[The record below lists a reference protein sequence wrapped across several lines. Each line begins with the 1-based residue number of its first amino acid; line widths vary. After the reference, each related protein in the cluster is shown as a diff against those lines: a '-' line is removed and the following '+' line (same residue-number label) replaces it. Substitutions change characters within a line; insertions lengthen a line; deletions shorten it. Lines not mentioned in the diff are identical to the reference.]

1 MKRLLTILTATLCL
15 ASCTIVI
22 GEPAKGE
29 IIEKSIAISGEPV
42 ALAISHGFD
51 VVVDPTLPRGEVRVS
66 THSDLMDLVE
76 IRMEDATLNIK
87 LKSTTLRAKTL
98 SVRVP
103 EYDFNTVAISG
114 GADLEWHNCKAN
126 TLTVAA
132 SGGADAEIT
141 TLSERV
147 TLAVSGGANV
157 ELKGSSKQLSIAAS
171 GGADIDTS
179 ELKAESVEVS
189 ASGGADVEVYATSSL
204 SVEASGGADVSYTGN
219 PATKSINT
227 SGAADVWSKGI
238 DD

>member
-87 LKSTTLRAKTL
+87 LKSTTLRAETL

-114 GADLEWHNCKAN
+114 GADLEWHTCKAN

-157 ELKGSSKQLSIAAS
+157 ELKGSSQQLSVSAS
-171 GGADIDTS
+171 GGADVDTS

-189 ASGGADVEVYATSSL
+189 ASGGADVEVYATNSL
-204 SVEASGGADVSYTGN
+204 SVACGASSTAS
-219 PATKSINT
+219 P
-227 SGAADVWSKGI
+227 
-238 DD
+238 